1 MATYILKLSILLFFK
16 RQEDVIYSLS
26 SRNNLNLM
34 KRENVPEMTRRHTRR
49 CMVSRFATESNSF
62 SE

>member
-1 MATYILKLSILLFFK
+1 MRNDCGDIYGNIYVEVIHPTLFK

-34 KRENVPEMTRRHTRR
+34 KRENVPEMTRRHT
-49 CMVSRFATESNSF
+49 
-62 SE
+62 